1 MTGERKNT
9 MSKKPNI
16 IFILADDQGAWSLGS
31 AGNDEII
38 TPNLDFMADNGM
50 RFENFY
56 CASPVCSPARASI
69 LTGMMPSGHGVQ
81 DWLRAGNVDREKMK
95 GHPLQAL
102 YEEDDKPVDYLE
114 DFKTY
119 TDALAAG
126 GYTCAL
132 SGKWHLGDSIRPK
145 HGFSRWYSIGR
156 GGCEYFH
163 PDVVENGTIE
173 LKDEYITHLI
183 TDKAVEFIGEL
194 AEEENPFYLSVHY
207 TAPHS
212 PWDANNHPKE
222 YLDLYKDCDFHSCPI
237 EPLNPNQINSSPY
250 ADCEEKRRE
259 NIRGYYAAIT
269 ALDEGVGKILKKLE
283 ETGAAEDTL
292 VIFTADNGV
301 SMGHHGCWG
310 KGNATFPQNM
320 FETSVKIPF
329 IAYRK
334 GFSPAVSI
342 PQGLYSHYDLYATLL
357 EYAGITAAP
366 NEKSPG
372 QSFCGLLQGQP
383 EESGRDSIFVLDEY
397 GPVRML
403 RTREYKYIH
412 RYPYGPCELYHLT
425 EDPDEK
431 HNRYED
437 PAMAEVVRSMQLQ
450 LSEEFN
456 KYTLP
461 YNDGSKLPVY
471 GKGQMHKLD
480 GRLDDAFAKD
490 FFFVNPKHR

>member
-1 MTGERKNT
+1 MA
-9 MSKKPNI
+9 SKPNI
-16 IFILADDQGAWSLGS
+16 VFILADDQGAWSLGS

-38 TPNLDFMADNGM
+38 TPNLDVMAHNGM

-81 DWLRAGNVDREKMK
+81 DWLRAGNVDRAAMK
-95 GHPLQAL
+95 GHPLEAL
-102 YEEDDKPVDYLE
+102 YAEDDKPVDYLA

-119 TDALAAG
+119 TGQLAAG

-132 SGKWHLGDSIRPK
+132 SGKWHLGDSLRPK

-156 GGCEYFH
+156 GGCEYFQ
-163 PDVVENGTIE
+163 PDIVENGRIE
-173 LKDEYITHLI
+173 GKEEYVTHLI
-183 TDKAVEFIGEL
+183 TDKAVDFIGEL
-194 AEEENPFYLSVHY
+194 AREDAPFYLSVHY

-212 PWDANNHPKE
+212 PWDADNHPRE
-222 YLDLYKDCDFHSCPI
+222 YLDLYKDCDFHSCPA
-237 EPLNPNQINSSPY
+237 EPLHPDQINSSPY
-250 ADCEEKRRE
+250 ADSEERRRE
-259 NIRGYYAAIT
+259 HIRGYYAAIT

-283 ETGAAEDTL
+283 ETGTAENTL

-301 SMGHHGCWG
+301 NMGHHGCWG

-334 GFSPAVSI
+334 GVAPAVRV

-357 EYAGITAAP
+357 EYAGVPAQP

-372 QSFCGLLQGQP
+372 RSFCGLLRGEP
-383 EESGRDSIFVLDEY
+383 EENGRDSVLILDEY

-403 RTREYKYIH
+403 RAGEYKYVH
-412 RYPYGPCELYHLT
+412 RYPYGPCELYRLT
-425 EDPDEK
+425 DDPGERR
-431 HNRYED
+431 NLYGD
-437 PAMAEVVRSMQLQ
+437 PGMTDVVRSMQQ
-450 LSEEFN
+450 RLSEEFLHC
-456 KYTLP
+456 TLP
-461 YNDGSKLPVY
+461 QNDGSKLPVY
-471 GKGQMHKLD
+471 GKGQMRKLD
-480 GRLDDAFAKD
+480 GRLDGAFMND
-490 FFFVNPKHR
+490 FFYVTPHHK